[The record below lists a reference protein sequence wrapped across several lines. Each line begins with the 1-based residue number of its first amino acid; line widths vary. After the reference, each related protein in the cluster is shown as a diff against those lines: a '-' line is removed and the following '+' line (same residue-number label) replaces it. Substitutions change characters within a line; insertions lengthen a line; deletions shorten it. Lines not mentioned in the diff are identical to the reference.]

1 MLKLDE
7 LYKLDYD
14 QLIDYFDE
22 VDADTKDFLLLL
34 EEMGFKRHR
43 GKLKDFV
50 ARQITETAL
59 FLQIANSGGMY
70 ECVELSKFYT

>member
-7 LYKLDYD
+7 LYKMDYD

-22 VDADTKDFLLLL
+22 VDADTKDFLALL
-34 EEMGFKRHR
+34 EEMGFRRHK

-50 ARQITETAL
+50 ARQICETAL
-59 FLQIANSGGMY
+59 FLKVASD
-70 ECVELSKFYT
+70 